1 MLERLAI
8 HLLGAP
14 AVTREDVRQSPPRGR
29 KAWALLAYLLATES
43 APSREWLAEL
53 LFADAEDPLNALSW
67 NLSQLRRLLGPDA
80 HIGGDQ
86 VELRLPPGAYVDIKA
101 LTAGTWLQAF
111 DIPGLGHELLEG
123 MAFSSSP
130 AFEVW
135 LLTERRRLTGA
146 AEDVLREADEPAL
159 VSESPRLDLLPERLQ
174 VGVCRG
180 GAEEEGARATVDPGL
195 RRGVER
201 DLAARIRLLDQRPDH
216 RSFLDGHVR
225 AVRSARD
232 GRVDHGLEQPGLAAE
247 GVIDRLDDDPCLR
260 RDKSEPATARAR
272 RRAPSMLAT
281 MRVARATKSRPTL
294 GPTAMLPTEAQRV

>member
-1 MLERLAI
+1 VYRRATTSRSWTASEHSVHTTSRAWSTETSGRRCPWL
-8 HLLGAP
+8 
-14 AVTREDVRQSPPRGR
+14 RQHP
-29 KAWALLAYLLATES
+29 
-43 APSREWLAEL
+43 
-53 LFADAEDPLNALSW
+53 
-67 NLSQLRRLLGPDA
+67 
-80 HIGGDQ
+80 
-86 VELRLPPGAYVDIKA
+86 
-101 LTAGTWLQAF
+101 
-111 DIPGLGHELLEG
+111 
-123 MAFSSSP
+123 
-130 AFEVW
+130 
-135 LLTERRRLTGA
+135 
-146 AEDVLREADEPAL
+146 DEPAL

-260 RDKSEPATARAR
+260 RDKSEPATVRAR

-281 MRVARATKSRPTL
+281 MRVARATKSRPPL

>member
-1 MLERLAI
+1 
-8 HLLGAP
+8 
-14 AVTREDVRQSPPRGR
+14 
-29 KAWALLAYLLATES
+29 
-43 APSREWLAEL
+43 
-53 LFADAEDPLNALSW
+53 
-67 NLSQLRRLLGPDA
+67 
-80 HIGGDQ
+80 
-86 VELRLPPGAYVDIKA
+86 VD
-101 LTAGTWLQAF
+101 F
-111 DIPGLGHELLEG
+111 
-123 MAFSSSP
+123 
-130 AFEVW
+130 
-135 LLTERRRLTGA
+135 
-146 AEDVLREADEPAL
+146 
-159 VSESPRLDLLPERLQ
+159 
-174 VGVCRG
+174 
-180 GAEEEGARATVDPGL
+180 GL

-225 AVRSARD
+225 AMRSARD